1 MSCNTWFN
9 NLKLKRK
16 VTYYQVIRTLNM
28 ELQVNKQRKRSI
40 FFENEEMLN

>member
-9 NLKLKRK
+9 NLKIKRK
-16 VTYYQVIRTLNM
+16 VNYYQVIRTLNM